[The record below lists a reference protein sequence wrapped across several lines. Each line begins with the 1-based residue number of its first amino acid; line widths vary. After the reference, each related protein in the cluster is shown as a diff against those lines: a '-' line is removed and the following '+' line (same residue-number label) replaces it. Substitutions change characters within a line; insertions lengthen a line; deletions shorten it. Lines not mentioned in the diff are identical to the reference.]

1 MDPKD
6 SQPMSYDHEI
16 APPSYTETV
25 TSSSSYL
32 FPRSASSASHYYGAN
47 IQDQLRS
54 LTAQIRSAQTQISI
68 HNHGNDERMLA
79 LLTTEIQLFFSGF
92 ADSGLQRGTLI
103 MVPAGAVQEGAMPM
117 EYDFKNP
124 EEYDQVVRVRS
135 KEEKER
141 GEWYWRNEEMAKR
154 LARYLSPTPSWKEL
168 PSRRDDSSS
177 DGDSAPGGKV
187 FVKRK
192 KGATSRVDQGT
203 ANEGATPAPRHALRR
218 RQKPI
223 EETQKQSRG
232 IFFRN
237 KGTISSIER
246 PPAAEERDVQVDP
259 DAKVADASPD
269 DKIGLNVKAEE
280 VSFRTE
286 NHMGI
291 FETQRGWAVVLKLN
305 VELSRR

>member
-1 MDPKD
+1 
-6 SQPMSYDHEI
+6 
-16 APPSYTETV
+16 
-25 TSSSSYL
+25 
-32 FPRSASSASHYYGAN
+32 
-47 IQDQLRS
+47 
-54 LTAQIRSAQTQISI
+54 
-68 HNHGNDERMLA
+68 
-79 LLTTEIQLFFSGF
+79 
-92 ADSGLQRGTLI
+92 
-103 MVPAGAVQEGAMPM
+103 
-117 EYDFKNP
+117 
-124 EEYDQVVRVRS
+124 
-135 KEEKER
+135 
-141 GEWYWRNEEMAKR
+141 
-154 LARYLSPTPSWKEL
+154 
-168 PSRRDDSSS
+168 
-177 DGDSAPGGKV
+177 
-187 FVKRK
+187 VKRK

-203 ANEGATPAPRHALRR
+203 ANEGATPAPGHALRR

-232 IFFRN
+232 FFFRN